1 MSVDTSELKH
11 LTADLA
17 AAPGKVKAQAPGA
30 VQQTLDG
37 IATLAQAFAPVY
49 HGDLKESIGV
59 DIDSGGLAGDVG
71 PTVDYGDEV
80 EYGAAPH
87 IIRAHGSGALAF
99 PGSAGQL
106 VFAEEVHHPG
116 NPPQPYMGPAFDARS
131 GDLDDELGDIG
142 EGVL

>member
-1 MSVDTSELKH
+1 MGVDTSELRH
-11 LTADLA
+11 LQADLA
-17 AAPGKVKAQAPGA
+17 AAPGKVRAEAPGA
-30 VQQTLDG
+30 VGKTLES
-37 IATLAQAFAPVY
+37 IASTARIFAPVDD
-49 HGDLKESIGV
+49 GDLVASIGV
-59 DIDSGGLAGDVG
+59 DVDHGGLGGDVG

-87 IIRAHGSGALAF
+87 TIRAHGTGALAF
-99 PGSAGQL
+99 PGSGGL

-116 NPPQPYMGPAFDARS
+116 NPPQPYMGPAFDARA